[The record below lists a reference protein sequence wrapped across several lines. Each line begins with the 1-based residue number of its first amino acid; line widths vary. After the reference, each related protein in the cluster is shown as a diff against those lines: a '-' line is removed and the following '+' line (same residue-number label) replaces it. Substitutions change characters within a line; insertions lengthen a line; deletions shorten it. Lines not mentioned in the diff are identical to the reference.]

1 MLIWYFIVDE
11 RVFIVEN
18 LNDSS
23 IRIDLKKGEEK
34 MGNFYTSMEMN
45 ILCFEIWTFK
55 NFFSFLKRKDQTSY
69 SWEEIS
75 WNFIEYFIF
84 LFVNE
89 LWIGI
94 HEYRKIF

>member
-1 MLIWYFIVDE
+1 
-11 RVFIVEN
+11 
-18 LNDSS
+18 
-23 IRIDLKKGEEK
+23 

>member
-75 WNFIEYFIF
+75 WNFIPSPNILYFY
-84 LFVNE
+84 FVNE
-89 LWIGI
+89 LLNRYPRIS
-94 HEYRKIF
+94 